1 MSMALERLK
10 WYGRLVRRAARRTA
24 QGYRYRK
31 MSLGN
36 IPILFGNSFPKS
48 GTHLLTQILQAFSKI
63 GPAVDSGLPAV
74 VMYDGQTGEPRSIK
88 TILQELQLFRP
99 GDMGYGHLHAEPEL
113 VEILCADSFAPYFIL
128 RDPRDVV
135 VSHVYYVTDME
146 PDHALHPH
154 YTQQLGS
161 FDERLMT
168 SIRGLPEGRFPFDD
182 ITGRFQPYLGWLEQP
197 AVLVLRFE
205 DLVDSPQEGLLAIL
219 QHACQRGFTLDRPA
233 EQALQ
238 TLTMAIDPRRS
249 PTFRSGKTGAWRDH
263 FKPEHIAAFKAIAGE
278 LLIDLGYERSHD
290 W

>member
-1 MSMALERLK
+1 VLCLRFEDLILDR
-10 WYGRLVRRAARRTA
+10 
-24 QGYRYRK
+24 GYRYRK

-182 ITGRFQPYLGWLEQP
+182 ITGRFQPYLGWMEQP
-197 AVLVLRFE
+197 AVLALRFE
-205 DLVDSPQEGLLAIL
+205 ELVAAPQDRSCTPSCSMPSSA
-219 QHACQRGFTLDRPA
+219 AFTLDCPL
-233 EQALQ
+233 EQAQQILNDGDRPTPLAHLPQWQDRRLERPLQ
-238 TLTMAIDPRRS
+238 TGAHRGLQGDCRRALDR
-249 PTFRSGKTGAWRDH
+249 PGIR
-263 FKPEHIAAFKAIAGE
+263 AFA
-278 LLIDLGYERSHD
+278 
-290 W
+290 